1 MKSRFGWTATIAMA
15 ALIGVGRPS
24 VRAADSPANEALK
37 KLGLKIVGSLY
48 VLEAESD
55 IKNKLAEARRLSKQ
69 LSYSLMQQKGTASPE
84 EQKDNAK
91 KLNDQITQIKSE
103 INLVSQQ
110 MAMVPRGRGRFSYNG
125 FASYYAAEQFAELNV
140 YRNQL
145 QVELQQDSAFLDQL
159 KSKPA
164 DPKAKEKIDAEVK
177 EKREA
182 YQQALIEVRELVD
195 KATEKYDELE
205 KSSDVK
211 KTLNAIGKRLRER
224 PKLGPSH
231 EFQTNVK
238 LLEKLEKAAA
248 SGEDEDAP
256 AKSAR
261 RSRRGTKNKN
271 STKTA
276 AGVQE

>member
-1 MKSRFGWTATIAMA
+1 
-15 ALIGVGRPS
+15 
-24 VRAADSPANEALK
+24 
-37 KLGLKIVGSLY
+37 LKIAGTLAV
-48 VLEAESD
+48 VADEAKIKSD
-55 IKNKLAEARRLSKQ
+55 LAETRRLSKQ
-69 LSYSLMQQKGTASPE
+69 LSYSLTQQRGTLSPAEMQKTV
-84 EQKDNAK
+84 KNV
-91 KLNDQITQIKSE
+91 NDQMNQLRSE
-103 INLVSQQ
+103 MNAANQQ
-110 MAMVPRGRGRFSYNG
+110 MNAIPKYRGRFVSND
-125 FASYYAAEQFAELNV
+125 ASILYGQLVA

-145 QVELQQDSAFLDQL
+145 QMEINQDSYFLNQL
-159 KSKPA
+159 KSQPA